1 MNITKYLRTTFFT
14 EHLRWLLLYVDL
26 IFTFRMVKI
35 LATKSICLNFPL
47 TVSKTHTDRAI
58 LKFSTQPEKKC
69 FSQAFKSAN
78 CKKKKNSYI
87 CVPDTTC
94 FAKWFL
100 LHAITG
106 TFLIHLITGSKLL
119 KRKKNPWKILVKEF
133 IFTDR
138 LFSMILLNL

>member
-119 KRKKNPWKILVKEF
+119 KRKKNPWKILVKEL